1 MEVDEIESAAVSLGN
16 ARNFKSM
23 VSGCDSIVSGRS
35 LSSMRSIIPFQL
47 LDDSFVVRNINFER
61 HSSEIWRSLSNE
73 DLYSSHHVET
83 LGGTTSSVARVYG
96 DLMESD
102 LKSWDMQ
109 DDEALT
115 PQNAWS
121 VFEDEYAEEY
131 GAYNSLSFRILG
143 TSADDASCHPHVL
156 SPPLMESLQ
165 NFLP

>member
-1 MEVDEIESAAVSLGN
+1 MI
-16 ARNFKSM
+16 
-23 VSGCDSIVSGRS
+23 
-35 LSSMRSIIPFQL
+35 
-47 LDDSFVVRNINFER
+47 
-61 HSSEIWRSLSNE
+61 H
-73 DLYSSHHVET
+73 LYQS
-83 LGGTTSSVARVYG
+83 GTTSSVARVYG

-156 SPPLMESLQ
+156 SPPLIMESLQ
-165 NFLP
+165 NFLPPGIAENNFWLKYSLSAEHSTRSLP